1 MSMKR
6 VLIALAAATA
16 LASITARAAE
26 LGEPQGRFRQ
36 LDHVFLIIMENQ
48 TNTDILVDHV

>member
-1 MSMKR
+1 MKR